1 MFKWSDLGKSLM
13 VAVDDPS
20 LSIKKRARRR
30 LVGAIALVILMLII
44 LPNILKNRA
53 DSDVQGDIKITMDDS
68 SNLQSDTP
76 IQSDDA
82 VNEVNEQQD
91 DVGFDV
97 DQDKEDLTH
106 EISAQEN
113 VGKIQDKIAVK
124 VADDN
129 IQTVTSAP
137 IVEDSLDASESES
150 KAIALDQS
158 KQAESISTKPEA
170 VAQPKVEKLNQP
182 EKKIDA
188 SLPRA
193 NLAKSKASEPY
204 LIQVGAFSDKIKVK
218 ELQAKIALSGFR
230 STTSVINTSNGEMV
244 RLRVGAFV
252 TRQAAADALK
262 KLQDNG
268 LTGMIVSSQ

>member
-1 MFKWSDLGKSLM
+1 ML
-13 VAVDDPS
+13 AVDDPS

-53 DSDVQGDIKITMDDS
+53 DSDTQGDIKITMDDS
-68 SNLQSDTP
+68 SNLQSNPP

-82 VNEVNEQQD
+82 LNEVNEQQD
-91 DVGFDV
+91 EVGLEV
-97 DQDKEDLTH
+97 AQEEDLTR

-113 VGKIQDKIAVK
+113 VGKIQDKIAVQ
-124 VADDN
+124 VADHH

-137 IVEDSLDASESES
+137 VVEDSLAASENEA
-150 KAIALDQS
+150 KAIELDQS
-158 KQAESISTKPEA
+158 NQIESISTKPEA
-170 VAQPKVEKLNQP
+170 FAQLKVEKNNQQ

-188 SLPRA
+188 SLSKI
-193 NLAKSKASEPY
+193 NIAKNKAPEQY

-218 ELQAKIALSGFR
+218 ELQAKIALTGFR
-230 STTSVINTSNGEMV
+230 STISEINTSNGEML

>member
-1 MFKWSDLGKSLM
+1 ML
-13 VAVDDPS
+13 AVDDPS

-53 DSDVQGDIKITMDDS
+53 DSDTQGDIKITMDDS
-68 SNLQSDTP
+68 SNLQSNPP

-82 VNEVNEQQD
+82 LNEMNEQQD
-91 DVGFDV
+91 EVGLEV
-97 DQDKEDLTH
+97 AQDEEDLNR

-113 VGKIQDKIAVK
+113 VGKIQDKIAVQLTN
-124 VADDN
+124 N

-137 IVEDSLDASESES
+137 VVEDSLAASENEA
-150 KAIALDQS
+150 KAIELDQS
-158 KQAESISTKPEA
+158 NQIQSISTKPET
-170 VAQPKVEKLNQP
+170 VAQLKVEKNNQP
-182 EKKIDA
+182 ENKIDA
-188 SLPRA
+188 SLSKI
-193 NLAKSKASEPY
+193 NLAKNKAPEQY

-218 ELQAKIALSGFR
+218 ELQAKIALTGFR
-230 STTSVINTSNGEMV
+230 STISEINTSNGEMV

>member
-1 MFKWSDLGKSLM
+1 VFKWSDLGKSLM
-13 VAVDDPS
+13 VAIDDPS

-68 SNLQSDTP
+68 SNLQSNTP

-82 VNEVNEQQD
+82 VNEVNDQQD

-97 DQDKEDLTH
+97 VQDEEDLTH

>member
-1 MFKWSDLGKSLM
+1 M

-44 LPNILKNRA
+44 FPNILKNRA

-68 SNLQSDTP
+68 SNLHSNNP

-82 VNEVNEQQD
+82 VNEVNDQQD

-97 DQDKEDLTH
+97 AQDEEDLTH
-106 EISAQEN
+106 EISSQEN

-124 VADDN
+124 VADTN
-129 IQTVTSAP
+129 IQTVISATV
-137 IVEDSLDASESES
+137 IEESLDTSESES

-158 KQAESISTKPEA
+158 KQTESTSIKSEA
-170 VAQPKVEKLNQP
+170 VTQPKVEKKNQP
-182 EKKIDA
+182 EKKIEA
-188 SLPRA
+188 SLTRV
-193 NLAKSKASEPY
+193 NLAKSKVSEPY

-218 ELQAKIALSGFR
+218 ELQAKIALTGFR
-230 STTSVINTSNGEMV
+230 SSTSVINTSNGEMV